1 MILVVDNLM
10 NVNNSFFSWERNKE
24 AADSSAALD
33 SKVHIG
39 SLEQSWVLR
48 WPKLCLIIDSVNLHF
63 VSS

>member
-33 SKVHIG
+33 SKVHSD
-39 SLEQSWVLR
+39 SLEKTFVLI
-48 WPKLCLIIDSVNLHF
+48 LCCLVYAWLLTP
-63 VSS
+63 